1 MKSLKRS
8 KLLTATDKA
17 LLERCRAA
25 VARIDPSAEL
35 ILYGSRARGEGRQDS
50 DWDLLVLMAAEPDAV
65 ARRNI
70 RQALYE
76 IEWSTGEVI
85 STLIRS
91 RKHWMSPVFRQSPF
105 YANVEQ
111 EGLRLW
117 AGTKN

>member
-17 LLERCRAA
+17 LLEQCRAA

-50 DWDLLVLMAAEPDAV
+50 DWDLLVLMAAEPDAD
-65 ARRNI
+65 ARRTI

-91 RKHWMSPVFRQSPF
+91 RKHWKSPVFRQSPF